1 MNFGWSVGDLIQGAN
16 LAWQIYESFGRG
28 ENSAKKGFLSFRAE
42 FNLVKCALK
51 KLHDLARNCPDEDLD
66 LGEGYEQ
73 TLQRCAKFIQ
83 RHKRLATEAE
93 QRRPSL
99 PDRILSVWERVSWP
113 AEREDAERLR
123 RYLERYVQFAI
134 LKVTVNNRDATWR
147 LSEQARADHL
157 EILRAV
163 RTMSVQVSS
172 ILRSCVPDGA
182 ADALDVKYLARLQRR
197 HPTLLDPT
205 PGLNAIP
212 EDDTLA
218 QSDSKA
224 ALQRIHE
231 ITDRLEHLA
240 LRLDTI
246 GRKPTPSPERIDP
259 SRRTH
264 TGDSVDS
271 DITVVAPVIDLL
283 NHIGDEVRKA
293 LDKVG
298 YGPVVVPSQQQS
310 IGFNQEPERSSKVLS
325 DAAEDWDQFRDW
337 LQFRLL
343 HPLEGPPHIDLWSA
357 SAEPSPRAE
366 TPSFDVSRHAADS
379 PSQRTLSPPRAP
391 VIDDETAMS
400 RTSSYDSN
408 YPHSPASVDSTWGR
422 RSSIPLR
429 PLTEHPVQVL
439 FPDRI
444 IKDSYV
450 HPPITCQIAVSLD
463 PKTNGRDV
471 IEGTDPERGIQLVH
485 SLIQKRPSSRTESSM
500 VPYLQYT
507 RHSSAAS
514 NPLSIRFMGSAHQV
528 EIAQNGTTDRL
539 RVAPVYVCHNK
550 QDLDMFQSILLRRY
564 VLFCGDTKRIHSS
577 SMGDHCSQET
587 VRVLRDP
594 LTGTLTIL
602 YFASNRGLSNYPAR
616 FMDIPVSDF
625 SSPQREGKREIRL
638 PLAGTRRNSLGL
650 LPRRN
655 SVESSLTAT
664 SQESRASRES
674 AVSSVA
680 PDNLWKKEKWLQF
693 DFVTEEANENDTGLK
708 GAGIDELEF
717 QHGNFLVNK
726 RAVDNG
732 FWWDVQNK
740 SVHATAI
747 SLPTATWTAS
757 VSMRGLWLLHR
768 SPVTRAAAN
777 IKVKF
782 NSRVIAADSNFSGNV
797 QLEDGPWESGDIV
810 IAADGTQV

>member
-366 TPSFDVSRHAADS
+366 TPSFDVSRTYCHAW
-379 PSQRTLSPPRAP
+379 RGVLCMHLTC
-391 VIDDETAMS
+391 
-400 RTSSYDSN
+400 
-408 YPHSPASVDSTWGR
+408 
-422 RSSIPLR
+422 RS
-429 PLTEHPVQVL
+429 L

-693 DFVTEEANENDTGLK
+693 DFVTEEDS
-708 GAGIDELEF
+708 GAFLTAL
-717 QHGNFLVNK
+717 QH
-726 RAVDNG
+726 
-732 FWWDVQNK
+732 
-740 SVHATAI
+740 
-747 SLPTATWTAS
+747 
-757 VSMRGLWLLHR
+757 
-768 SPVTRAAAN
+768 
-777 IKVKF
+777 
-782 NSRVIAADSNFSGNV
+782 
-797 QLEDGPWESGDIV
+797 
-810 IAADGTQV
+810 